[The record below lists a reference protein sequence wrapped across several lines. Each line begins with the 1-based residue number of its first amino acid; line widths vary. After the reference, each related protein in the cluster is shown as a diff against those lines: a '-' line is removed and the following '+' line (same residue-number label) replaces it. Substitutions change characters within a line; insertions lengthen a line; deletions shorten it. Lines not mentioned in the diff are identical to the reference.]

1 MVRVTI
7 QDNPVKHLHD
17 NTDIWSLQGSPNGPR
32 YQRDILV
39 NVVPHN
45 HDLATRPV
53 FKDYNAGPHRTR
65 QWWISYSKM
74 QPLPFLVQH
83 EVPTSIQLRTCVAFW
98 INAYVREIL
107 PSKRLQNCQQHCTR
121 NGGQSHNIRSKVW
134 FGAREHVQ
142 KRSYESAGVRPDI
155 ELLKISWQFGP
166 CSNMKSIRTLLQIIS
181 K

>member
-107 PSKRLQNCQQHCTR
+107 PSNKY
-121 NGGQSHNIRSKVW
+121 GGQLGQNYTAISRFVGKYQQIMMSRTRTVQDNLVKHIHDNTGRYYLYDGVPFTAPRSW
-134 FGAREHVQ
+134 EIARFLTG
-142 KRSYESAGVRPDI
+142 S
-155 ELLKISWQFGP
+155 F
-166 CSNMKSIRTLLQIIS
+166 
-181 K
+181 